1 MDGTAMEESGY
12 GNAMTEIALALA
24 MAFFS
29 IMVLTM
35 ISMGVGSADQKP
47 VAAAVVAPAKPE
59 TTPAAEIAPGEE
71 DTVVVFYGGRF
82 LDRNL
87 APLDPA
93 SVRSQGRVILALDPA
108 LPMNEALAARGRIN
122 VENLVVS
129 VLDDRW
135 LNRLRGLT
143 HGHDARN

>member
-1 MDGTAMEESGY
+1 MEDTGY

-35 ISMGVGSADQKP
+35 ISMGVGPAESDPA
-47 VAAAVVAPAKPE
+47 VTAAVVAPSAPE
-59 TTPAAEIAPGEE
+59 TAPAAAIVPDGK
-71 DTVVVFYGGRF
+71 DRVVVYYAGKYM
-82 LDRNL
+82 DRDL
-87 APLDPA
+87 RPVDPA
-93 SVRSQGRVILALDPA
+93 GLHGSGRVILALDPA
-108 LPMNEALAARGRIN
+108 LPMSEALAARARIN

-135 LNRLRGLT
+135 LTSLRGLPD
-143 HGHDARN
+143 GFQMRE

>member
-1 MDGTAMEESGY
+1 
-12 GNAMTEIALALA
+12 MTEIALALA

-47 VAAAVVAPAKPE
+47 IAAAVVAPA
-59 TTPAAEIAPGEE
+59 TTTAAPTSQIVPGDE
-71 DTVVVFYGGRF
+71 DMIIVFYRGRF
-82 LDRNL
+82 IDANL
-87 APLDPA
+87 RPLDPA
-93 SVRSQGRVILALDPA
+93 AIHAQRRVILALDPA
-108 LPMNEALAARGRIN
+108 LPMNEALAARGRLN

-135 LNRLRGLT
+135 LNRLKGIPNAYGT
-143 HGHDARN
+143 PN

>member
-1 MDGTAMEESGY
+1 MDDSGY

-47 VAAAVVAPAKPE
+47 VAAAVIAPAQPK
-59 TTPAAEIAPGEE
+59 TAAAAAIVPTDG
-71 DTVVVFYGGRF
+71 DMVVVFYGGGFR
-82 LDRNL
+82 DRNL
-87 APLDPA
+87 RPLDPA
-93 SVRSQGRVILALDPA
+93 TIRVQGRVILALDPA
-108 LPMNEALAARGRIN
+108 LPMTEALAARGRIN

-135 LNRLRGLT
+135 LNRLREIPN
-143 HGHDARN
+143 GHDARN

>member
-1 MDGTAMEESGY
+1 MEESGY

-35 ISMGVGSADQKP
+35 ISMGVGSTDQKP

-59 TTPAAEIAPGEE
+59 TTQAAEIAPGEE

-87 APLDPA
+87 APTDPTTI
-93 SVRSQGRVILALDPA
+93 RSRGRVILALDPA

>member
-1 MDGTAMEESGY
+1 
-12 GNAMTEIALALA
+12 MTEIALALA

-35 ISMGVGSADQKP
+35 ISMGVDSAERKP
-47 VAAAVVAPAKPE
+47 VAAAVVAPSTPKTA
-59 TTPAAEIAPGEE
+59 PAAAIVPGDD

-82 LDRNL
+82 LGADL

-93 SVRSQGRVILALDPA
+93 KIQPRGRVILALDPA
-108 LPMNEALAARGRIN
+108 LPMNEALAARGRID

-143 HGHDARN
+143 HGHDARK